1 MGESTG
7 CDYEVGFK
15 RPPMHTQFQKGQS
28 GNRKGRPKG
37 TKNLKTD
44 LHEELNER
52 ISVKEGERTRKISKQ
67 RAFVKAV
74 LSKALRGDGRA
85 SATLVT
91 ILSRTTDLRR
101 ATQLR
106 PRQSQNRRR
115 NCWRR
120 WPSDWSGIQR
130 RTSAPRVTPWK
141 ERNREPHRETPASES
156 CCALGLD
163 DLHPSHISDGCV
175 RRTLLS
181 QLACRSDGLASQPS
195 APPAASNAF

>member
-1 MGESTG
+1 MGESNG
-7 CDYEVGFK
+7 GDYEVGFK

-91 ILSRTTDLRR
+91 ILSRTTDFSASD
-101 ATQLR
+101 AT
-106 PRQSQNRRR
+106 P
-115 NCWRR
+115 
-120 WPSDWSGIQR
+120 
-130 RTSAPRVTPWK
+130 VTPISEQEQELLEALTK
-141 ERNREPHRETPASES
+141 RLVGDLETNSSDKGESREGEES
-156 CCALGLD
+156 
-163 DLHPSHISDGCV
+163 
-175 RRTLLS
+175 
-181 QLACRSDGLASQPS
+181 
-195 APPAASNAF
+195 